1 MAGSP
6 PGPRIERGP
15 FGYQGFFLLL
25 TLIVMVV
32 IVLMSKNLTNSI
44 LIIGLIANFLIISSQ
59 LTLMG
64 DRHVDDMTGRPA
76 KGQQA
81 DRLSSALGD
90 SVMVNP
96 GPWAVMAAAGPG
108 TGFTPHPG
116 RTRFAPR
123 PECFFDPLRRA
134 EGFTG
139 GRKEGFL
146 PVATT
151 APPGAAAPVFPSV
164 PPPAYGLVYPGSIE
178 FDDLET
184 APALGYTDRQAST
197 AANAPVGNPFQDDR
211 IADPQAAPACIDD
224 DALAYYDADEQ
235 NAYQV
240 RSRNVPER
248 VWAGVYRRK
257 ALISRYL
264 NEELDEAEG
273 SRWWGVGDY

>member
-1 MAGSP
+1 MGGSA
-6 PGPRIERGP
+6 PGPRIARGP

-32 IVLMSKNLTNSI
+32 IVLLSKNLTNSI

-64 DRHVDDMTGRPA
+64 DRHVDDMAGRSPTG
-76 KGQQA
+76 GGT
-81 DRLSSALGD
+81 DRLSTALGD

-96 GPWAVMAAAGPG
+96 GPWAVMAAARPG
-108 TGFTPHPG
+108 GFVS
-116 RTRFAPR
+116 APR
-123 PECFFDPLRRA
+123 PECFFEPLRRA
-134 EGFTG
+134 EEFTGGRKEGFTG

-151 APPGAAAPVFPSV
+151 APPGGAPPAFPSV
-164 PPPAYGLVYPGSIE
+164 PPPPHGLVYPGSID
-178 FDDLET
+178 FDYLET
-184 APALGYTDRQAST
+184 APALGYTDRRAST
-197 AANAPVGNPFQDDR
+197 AANTPVGNPFQDDR

-224 DALAYYDADEQ
+224 DALAYFDADELVT
-235 NAYQV
+235 YQV

-248 VWAGVYRRK
+248 VWAGIYRRK
-257 ALISRYL
+257 ALVSRYL
-264 NEELDEAEG
+264 NEELEEAEQ